1 MNLTNVKLKNHNLCG
16 FASFKPPHGMHVKF
30 GYSAY
35 GYGPNGLE
43 NDYRKQWSKWALKK
57 KSEGTKVTIGN
68 EV

>member
-43 NDYRKQWSKWALKK
+43 NDYRKQ
-57 KSEGTKVTIGN
+57 
-68 EV
+68 